1 MAESS
6 GGNWYKS
13 RFAYRSVAFRTW
25 DVGGAARLRAAKK
38 ELESNKQKIE
48 NERETGTSQR
58 KEGSRLVTRL
68 IVYFY
73 FKVRQIR
80 IYVNHIK
87 SKLGKSATL
96 TNAFY
101 SLLLWDSLLFLD

>member
-6 GGNWYKS
+6 GGSWYKS

-25 DVGGAARLRAAKK
+25 DVGGVARLRAAKK

-58 KEGSRLVTRL
+58 KEGSRKL
-68 IVYFY
+68 I
-73 FKVRQIR
+73 I
-80 IYVNHIK
+80 IH
-87 SKLGKSATL
+87 
-96 TNAFY
+96 
-101 SLLLWDSLLFLD
+101 